1 MHQRPSLHLTRA
13 DLLRRG
19 ALGLLGSVAA
29 GRLLVDGVP
38 AATAAVPAP
47 VIRVHDVSLGA
58 RSRELASRSSRFN
71 LLGLHWQG
79 SGSVWFRTGDGDR
92 WRPWQRA
99 VVHELAE
106 GGEGAT
112 GDWQLGTPVW
122 LGGSGSTEV
131 EYRVEGD
138 VRALRAHE
146 VWSPVGA
153 APRQLAIA
161 PTPFIVPRA
170 SWGADEAIVR
180 ATPSSVDRLLFAVVH
195 HTAGKS
201 PATPAESAALVRGIQ
216 RYHVLSN
223 GWNDIGY
230 NFLVDG
236 FGQVFEGRGGGID
249 RNVIGAHALGFNTG
263 STGVAVLG
271 NFEKEVPTA
280 ELESTL
286 AQLLAWRLDVGHVDP
301 LAAVAAVS
309 TSGASRT
316 LRAISGH
323 RDTGATACPG
333 ANLYPLLDG
342 LAEQVAGIG
351 LPKLYDARNEGAS
364 SRLVR
369 FTGRLSTPLPWAV
382 SVTGPDG
389 VAVAQGA
396 GAGTAIDWT
405 WDATAVP
412 DGLYTWSMQ
421 ATGDV
426 LPASGVVRVG
436 VVAAPPASS
445 AQPRPPR
452 PAGVPRRIPS
462 WAWRLRTW
470 HRLPTAQ
477 RGPRPPGTPRRPPSW
492 YWPWFRWT
500 GAVERWQRSQR
511 P

>member
-1 MHQRPSLHLTRA
+1 MHQRPSFTLTRA

-19 ALGLLGSVAA
+19 LLGLVGAVAA
-29 GRLLVDGVP
+29 GRLFVDD
-38 AATAAVPAP
+38 AANAAPLPSP
-47 VIRVHDVSLGA
+47 VIRVRDVQLGA
-58 RSRELASRSSRFN
+58 RSRDLATRSSPFN
-71 LLGLHWQG
+71 LLGLHWLG
-79 SGSVWFRTGDGDR
+79 SGKVWFRTSDGEH
-92 WRPWQRA
+92 WSQWQRA
-99 VVHELAE
+99 VVHELADV
-106 GGEGAT
+106 GEGVS

-122 LGGSGSTEV
+122 LGGSGATEI

-153 APRQLAIA
+153 EPRRLAIA

-170 SWGADEAIVR
+170 SWGADESIVR

-195 HTAGKS
+195 HTAGKR
-201 PATPAESAALVRGIQ
+201 PATPAESAAQVRGIQ
-216 RYHVLSN
+216 RYHTLSN

-236 FGQVFEGRGGGID
+236 FGQVFEGRGGGLD

-271 NFEKEVPTA
+271 NFEKDAPGPEV
-280 ELESTL
+280 ESVL
-286 AQLLAWRLDVGHVDP
+286 VQLLAWRLDVGHVDP
-301 LAAVAAVS
+301 LALVS
-309 TSGASRT
+309 TVSTTGATRT
-316 LRAISGH
+316 LRGISGH

-333 ANLYPLLDG
+333 RNLYPLLDG
-342 LAEQVAGIG
+342 LAQQVAGVG
-351 LPKLYDARNEGAS
+351 LPKLYDATSEGAS

-369 FTGRLSTPLPWAV
+369 FTGRLSTPLPWT
-382 SVTGPDG
+382 VTVAGPDG

-396 GAGTAIDWT
+396 GAGTAIDWS
-405 WDATAVP
+405 WDATAAT
-412 DGLYTWSMQ
+412 DGRYTWSMQ
-421 ATGDV
+421 ASGNV
-426 LPASGVVRVG
+426 LPASGAVSVG
-436 VVAAPPASS
+436 AVATPPASP

-462 WAWRLRTW
+462 WAWRLRAW
-470 HRLPTAQ
+470 HRLPKAQ
-477 RGPRPPGTPRRPPSW
+477 RGPRPQGTPRRPPSW